1 MLVIDKNIQSV
12 FEISFYVTGA
22 FFELFNKFF
31 RVLNLHKLFTIQE
44 TNRLLTIFK
53 RMKITFFPLWFRLFN
68 RG

>member
-53 RMKITFFPLWFRLFN
+53 RMKITFFPL
-68 RG
+68 